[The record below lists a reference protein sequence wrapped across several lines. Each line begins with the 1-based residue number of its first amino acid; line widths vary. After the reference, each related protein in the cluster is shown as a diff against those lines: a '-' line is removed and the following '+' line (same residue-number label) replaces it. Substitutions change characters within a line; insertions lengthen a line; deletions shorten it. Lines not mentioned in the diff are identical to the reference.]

1 MPGVLDAFERFIAPI
16 KRRLSLAVV
25 RALLDTTDDGGVLQ
39 VVQVIPGDDEV
50 VEDVEVMHPYGF
62 TSHAPKGSPVLMLA
76 PNGNHELAVAL
87 VGWKADRPAGLEEGE
102 VALAHENGNKVVLKN
117 NGDIE
122 IGEADFLKLINENFK
137 ATFEGHVHN
146 FTAAPSGVFS
156 TSTPASDSGVGIPPV
171 GGAVKPFPATVPAS
185 DMTSKTKAE

>member
-1 MPGVLDAFERFIAPI
+1 VPGVLDAFERFIAPI

-25 RALLDTTDDGGVLQ
+25 RALLDTTDDSGVLQ

-102 VALAHENGNKVVLKN
+102 VALAHENGNTITLKN
-117 NGDIE
+117 SGDIE
-122 IGEADFLKLINENFK
+122 VVSSGKVVVNASGDIELGGAALKTLATEDFVNSVYK
-137 ATFEGHVHN
+137 AHVHAGV
-146 FTAAPSGVFS
+146 TTGPGSTGAP
-156 TSTPASDSGVGIPPV
+156 TPIPMP
-171 GGAVKPFPATVPAS
+171 TEL
-185 DMTSKTKAE
+185 TSKTKAE